1 MPRPGGQHESSE
13 HNEWC
18 CGAMTCADL
27 AVNPGLD
34 GGRHSKN
41 SRHVGN
47 AQKRFQL
54 KSQSAENKLMAMVRK
69 VIHSKELDRT
79 DRRIL
84 ALVQK
89 DASLAQ
95 AEIAKRVGLSTAA
108 VHERVKKLEAAG
120 VIRRWTAVVD
130 PAAVGAEVT
139 AFVEVFFEHPRFE
152 KGFIE
157 RVMKLTAV
165 LECHHITGEFSLLLK
180 VRVADMTSLQELLL
194 EQLSG
199 HEGVRQT
206 RTVMVLSTVKEDTFV
221 ETTAKG
227 DEA

>member
-1 MPRPGGQHESSE
+1 MI
-13 HNEWC
+13 
-18 CGAMTCADL
+18 
-27 AVNPGLD
+27 
-34 GGRHSKN
+34 
-41 SRHVGN
+41 
-47 AQKRFQL
+47 
-54 KSQSAENKLMAMVRK
+54 MVRR
-69 VIHSKELDRT
+69 VVTLKELDRT
-79 DRRIL
+79 DRHIL

-130 PAAVGAEVT
+130 PAAVGAQVT

-157 RVMKLTAV
+157 RVMKLSAV
-165 LECHHITGEFSLLLK
+165 QECHHITGEFSLLLK
-180 VRVADMTSLQELLL
+180 VRVADMASLQELLL

-221 ETTAKG
+221 ETSARG
-227 DEA
+227 EQP